1 MIAYYEGRSAL
12 PPGHVLEALGEALGA
27 SVDDL
32 LGKATKTAAK
42 PKLSRALV
50 ERLTL
55 VEQLPLRDKRELF
68 GVIDAY
74 LVKNQLM
81 TRPRRSREKQGDA
94 PKTTPRM
101 RAAAANV
108 GV

>member
-32 LGKATKTAAK
+32 LGKDSSAHDAK
-42 PKLSRALV
+42 PRLSRSLLQRLALM
-50 ERLTL
+50 ERL
-55 VEQLPLRDKRELF
+55 PLKDKRELF

-74 LVKNQLM
+74 LAKNQLVP
-81 TRPRRSREKQGDA
+81 TRRAKDARSSG
-94 PKTTPRM
+94 
-101 RAAAANV
+101 
-108 GV
+108 G

>member
-81 TRPRRSREKQGDA
+81 TRPRRPREEP
-94 PKTTPRM
+94 PKIKLRVRA
-101 RAAAANV
+101 RAA
-108 GV
+108 GISPQP